1 VTSQVVVVTTSASS
15 APAGSVLTVKTEIV
29 VLSDAPTV
37 AARPQ
42 WSALEILAPGAVV
55 ARVVGV
61 AGTDVPTTLT
71 RGTTVLATTVP
82 TSITLA
88 GCDRRPLTPGA
99 YRLRALVGYSI
110 GSDSAYAMVTEPV
123 DLTIT

>member
-1 VTSQVVVVTTSASS
+1 MTSQVVVVTTSASS

-55 ARVVGV
+55 ARAVGI
-61 AGTDVPTTLT
+61 AGTDVPTTLR

-82 TSITLA
+82 TFDHARPL
-88 GCDRRPLTPGA
+88 DRRPFTPGA